1 MSFSYLMTHLH
12 QVASST
18 ELSLLKNSSY
28 SVLQAQ
34 LMINCYHFL
43 GSSLTQ
49 NLVQS
54 EAFCSVLAM
63 IFEDIQVNAP
73 FHEQPT
79 RKEEEPSEEKAL
91 HQESEVFAIKFTGT
105 LKLEVAPAD

>member
-1 MSFSYLMTHLH
+1 
-12 QVASST
+12 
-18 ELSLLKNSSY
+18 
-28 SVLQAQ
+28 
-34 LMINCYHFL
+34 
-43 GSSLTQ
+43 
-49 NLVQS
+49 
-54 EAFCSVLAM
+54 M